1 MDLDSYQKQS
11 KLTVITTDQDTF
23 VYGLIAEIGE
33 VFSAYKKFVR
43 QGRPI
48 SELEGTPIY
57 KDMVEQVG
65 DVLWYLAAVART
77 CNVKLS
83 DAAEKNLSK
92 TNRLFG
98 RKEYKLFDQEFP
110 EGEKFPLKFEIEF
123 RFDGKKTS
131 LFYNGSEIGDKLDSN
146 SHIEDEYRFHDVFHL
161 AYAACLGWSPVFR
174 KLMTLK
180 RKSDADID
188 RIEDGARAMIIE
200 EAISAMVFESS
211 RELGPFHQ
219 KDNIPI
225 QMIVTII
232 NMAKNYEV
240 GERNVEDWILAIT
253 KGFEVFD
260 AIKGR
265 KHAIVVVDV
274 ANRNLWLK

>member
-1 MDLDSYQKQS
+1 MDLDVYQKQS
-11 KLTVITTDQDTF
+11 KLTVITTDQDAF

-48 SELEGTPIY
+48 SELEGSPIH

-83 DAAEKNLSK
+83 DAATKNLSK

-98 RKEYKLFDQEFP
+98 RKEYKLFDESFP
-110 EGEKFPLKFEIEF
+110 ENEKFPSKFEIEF
-123 RFDGKKTS
+123 RFDGKNTS
-131 LFYNGSEIGDKLDSN
+131 LIYNGKEIGDKLDSN

-161 AYAACLGWSPVFR
+161 AYAACLGWSPVLR
-174 KLMTLK
+174 KLMKLK
-180 RKSDADID
+180 RKSKPDID

-200 EAISAMVFESS
+200 EAVSAMIFESS
-211 RELGPFHQ
+211 RDLGPFSQ

-232 NMAKNYEV
+232 SMVKNYEV

-253 KGFEVFD
+253 KGFEIFD
-260 AIKGR
+260 SIKGR
-265 KHAIVVVDV
+265 EHGVVVVDV
-274 ANRNLWLK
+274 ANRNVWLK